1 MSRSNLPH
9 PWLADR
15 MIHFNGSGIR
25 RIFDLAATLEDPID
39 LSIGQPHFDV
49 PDAIQEAAKE
59 AITTGRNGYS
69 ATAGI
74 VPLREKLQSTLDRQF
89 GHADRRV
96 MVTSGTSGGIVLAMM
111 ALVNPGD
118 EILIFDPYFVMYQPL
133 VQAVGGTPVLIDTY
147 PDFAIDLGKIEAA
160 ITDKTKLILL
170 NSPNNP
176 TGQMTPVHQVE
187 ALAKLAQQKNIILLS
202 DEIYQNF
209 CYDDSFTS
217 PALFNTQTIVV
228 DGFSKTYG
236 ITGWRVGFVHGPA
249 EIIEAMARIQPFT
262 FVCAPQPAQWAAKTA
277 LDIDMSHAIDA
288 YRAKRD
294 HLVESL
300 SGHYAFSPPSGAFYL
315 FPRVPR
321 GTATDFVARA
331 IAKNLL
337 IIPGGVFSQRDTH
350 FRISFAV
357 SDNTLQRGIDILRR
371 LA

>member
-15 MIHFNGSGIR
+15 TIHFNGSGIR
-25 RIFDLAATLEDPID
+25 RIFDLAATLEDPVD

-49 PDAIQEAAKE
+49 PEAIREAATE
-59 AITTGRNGYS
+59 AITAGRNGYS

-74 VPLREKLQSTLDRQF
+74 VPLREKLQSRLDRQF

-111 ALVNPGD
+111 ALINPGD

-133 VQAVGGTPVLIDTY
+133 IQAVGGTPVVIDTY

-160 ITDKTKLILL
+160 ITDRTKLILL

-176 TGQMTPVHQVE
+176 TGQMATVDQVE
-187 ALAKLAQQKNIILLS
+187 ALAELAQQKNIVLLS
-202 DEIYQNF
+202 DEIYRHF
-209 CYDDSFTS
+209 CYDESFAS
-217 PALFNTQTIVV
+217 PALFNAQTIVV

-236 ITGWRVGFVHGPA
+236 ITGWRVGFVHGPV

-262 FVCAPQPAQWAAKTA
+262 FVCAPQPAQWAATTA
-277 LDIDMSHAIDA
+277 LDVDMSHAVDA
-288 YRAKRD
+288 YREKRD
-294 HLVESL
+294 HLVASL
-300 SGHYAFSPPSGAFYL
+300 SGHYAFSPPGGAFYL
-315 FPRVPR
+315 FPRVPQ
-321 GTATDFVARA
+321 GTAADFVGRA
-331 IAKNLL
+331 IEKNLL

-357 SDNTLQRGIDILRR
+357 SDNTLERGIEILRS